1 MCLNSSVNDVFE
13 NKKNEENEDPE
24 DTEGRASR
32 LWVDRFS
39 PRHYTELLS
48 DDVSDV
54 SLKLTVHMNMYEEM
68 KFTTFALH
76 EKNLNFLSYEWGN
89 DQRRHTGL
97 PQNCTALVLVHLFL
111 RLQARV
117 YFWLIPL

>member
-1 MCLNSSVNDVFE
+1 MSHSSSVNDALVESE
-13 NKKNEENEDPE
+13 NTEDEENEDPE

-54 SLKLTVHMNMYEEM
+54 RCFCVTLE
-68 KFTTFALH
+68 
-76 EKNLNFLSYEWGN
+76 
-89 DQRRHTGL
+89 
-97 PQNCTALVLVHLFL
+97 
-111 RLQARV
+111 
-117 YFWLIPL
+117 